1 MVLSSLSVFSQEPGC
16 ALFAALCKE
25 DLIYSLPMNQLTLNV
40 SFLNINPKELFCL
53 DLGLGRPLALSVG
66 QLPDK
71 VTVLLP
77 MDPDCVGS
85 VGIGI

>member
-40 SFLNINPKELFCL
+40 SFLNINPKELS
-53 DLGLGRPLALSVG
+53 RPRTG
-66 QLPDK
+66 Q
-71 VTVLLP
+71 T
-77 MDPDCVGS
+77 
-85 VGIGI
+85 IGIISWTVAR